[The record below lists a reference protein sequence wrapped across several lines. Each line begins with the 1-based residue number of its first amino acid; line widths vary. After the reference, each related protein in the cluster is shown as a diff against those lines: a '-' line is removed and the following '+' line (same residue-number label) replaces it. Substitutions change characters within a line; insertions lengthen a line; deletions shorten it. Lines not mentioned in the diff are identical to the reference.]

1 MYGGGRFAAL
11 SFHETWNMKHE
22 NNKKSVSN
30 THITQH
36 KQSLTFHYAI
46 QLFVRF
52 VRGYT

>member
-1 MYGGGRFAAL
+1 MK
-11 SFHETWNMKHE
+11 HETWNMKHE

-46 QLFVRF
+46 QWFVRF